1 MNWDEFFY
9 EMLLTIRKKSKDPST
24 QVACVIVGDDNEVRS
39 LGFNGFPRGV
49 EDDPEKVP
57 ERYERPEKYVWFE
70 HGERNAI
77 YNAARMGTP
86 LNGCRLYVTGYPCT
100 DCARA
105 IIKVGIKEVIIGD
118 LDSPGFLE
126 RWKDQIERSTTMFEE
141 SGIKVR
147 LYKNGKE
154 NEQI

>member
-1 MNWDEFFY
+1 MNWDEYFY
-9 EMLLTIRKKSKDPST
+9 GILLAVRKKSKYPST
-24 QVACVIVGDDNEVRS
+24 KVACIIVGEDNEVRS
-39 LGFNGFPRGV
+39 IGFNGFPRGV

-105 IIKVGIKEVIIGD
+105 IIQVGIKEIIIGD
-118 LDSPGFLE
+118 LDSEGFLE

-141 SGIKVR
+141 AGIKVR
-147 LYKNGKE
+147 LYKSGK
-154 NEQI
+154 